1 MVEVRLSAVRVDLQS
16 STPVVLLEETEGA
29 HRSLP
34 IFVGA
39 PEATAIAFALQGV
52 ELPRP
57 MTHDLMTELLEA
69 LGARLERVVVTKLV
83 ESTFFAELQLRTGE
97 SGQSISCRPS
107 DGIALALRTNSPL
120 YVSDELMDAE
130 GMMIEPDDDDE
141 EGDDNPEEIVG
152 EFREFLD
159 RVRPEDFSG

>member
-57 MTHDLMTELLEA
+57 MTHDLMSQLLTTF
-69 LGARLERVVVTKLV
+69 GARLDRVVVTKLV
-83 ESTFFAELQLRTGE
+83 ESTFYAELQLSAAETNHAV
-97 SGQSISCRPS
+97 SCRPS
-107 DGIALALRTNSPL
+107 DGIALALRVHAPI
-120 YVSDELMDAE
+120 YVAD
-130 GMMIEPDDDDE
+130 
-141 EGDDNPEEIVG
+141 
-152 EFREFLD
+152 
-159 RVRPEDFSG
+159 

>member
-1 MVEVRLSAVRVDLQS
+1 M
-16 STPVVLLEETEGA
+16 LLEETEGA

-39 PEATAIAFALQGV
+39 NEATAIAFALQGV

-57 MTHDLMTELLEA
+57 MTHDLMTQLLETF
-69 LGARLERVVVTKLV
+69 GARLDRVVVTKLV
-83 ESTFFAELQLRTGE
+83 ESTFFAELRLIGTAGDHA
-97 SGQSISCRPS
+97 ISCRPS
-107 DGIALALRTNSPL
+107 DGIALALRTHSPL
-120 YVSDELMDAE
+120 YVADDLMDAE
-130 GMMIEPDDDDE
+130 GLVIEPDEDDVSDNA
-141 EGDDNPEEIVG
+141 NPEEIVG

>member
-57 MTHDLMTELLEA
+57 MTHDLMTQLLETF
-69 LGARLERVVVTKLV
+69 GARLQRVVVTKLE
-83 ESTFFAELQLRTGE
+83 ESTFFAEMQIQAGE
-97 SGQSISCRPS
+97 QNHAISCRPS
-107 DGIALALRTNSPL
+107 DGIALALRTRSPL
-120 YVSDELMDAE
+120 YVADALMDAE
-130 GMMIEPDDDDE
+130 GLLIEPDENEDDE
-141 EGDDNPEEIVG
+141 TGNPEEIVG

>member
-1 MVEVRLSAVRVDLQS
+1 M
-16 STPVVLLEETEGA
+16 VLLEETEGA

-57 MTHDLMTELLEA
+57 MTHDLMSELLTA
-69 LGARLERVVVTKLV
+69 FGARLQRVVVTKLE
-83 ESTFFAELQLRTGE
+83 ESTFFAEMQIRTGE
-97 SGQSISCRPS
+97 QDHAISCRPS
-107 DGIALALRTNSPL
+107 DGIALALRTHSPL
-120 YVSDELMDAE
+120 YVADALMDAE
-130 GMMIEPDDDDE
+130 GLVIEPEEDE
-141 EGDDNPEEIVG
+141 EAEDSNPEEIVG

>member
-57 MTHDLMTELLEA
+57 MTHDLMSLLLST
-69 LGARLERVVVTKLV
+69 LGARLDRVVVTELV
-83 ESTFFAELQLRTGE
+83 DSTFHAELQIRAGE
-97 SGQSISCRPS
+97 ANHAVSCRPS
-107 DGIALALRTNSPL
+107 DAIALALRVHAPL
-120 YVSDELMDAE
+120 YVADDLMDTE
-130 GMMIEPDDDDE
+130 GLMIEPEDDE
-141 EGDDNPEEIVG
+141 APNDDNPDEIVG

-159 RVRPEDFSG
+159 TVRPEDFSG

>member
-1 MVEVRLSAVRVDLQS
+1 MVEVRLYAVRVDLQS
-16 STPVVLLEETEGA
+16 SNPVVILEETEGA

-52 ELPRP
+52 EVPRP
-57 MTHDLMTELLEA
+57 MTHDLLASLLET
-69 LGARLERVVVTKLV
+69 LGATLERVVITAL
-83 ESTFFAELQLRTGE
+83 EETTYLAELVVQA
-97 SGQSISCRPS
+97 GQVTHTVSCRPS
-107 DGIALALRTNSPL
+107 DGVALALRTRSPL
-120 YVSDELMDAE
+120 YVADDVMDSE
-130 GMMIEPDDDDE
+130 GIVIEPDEDDE
-141 EGDDNPEEIVG
+141 TESGTPEEIVG

>member
-1 MVEVRLSAVRVDLQS
+1 MVEVRLSAVRVDLQT

-52 ELPRP
+52 EVSRP
-57 MTHDLMTELLEA
+57 MTHDLMTQLLEA
-69 LGARLERVVVTKLV
+69 LGSRLERVIVTKLV
-83 ESTFFAELQLRTGE
+83 EGTFFAELHLRTG
-97 SGQSISCRPS
+97 QKDHSISCRPS
-107 DGIALALRTNSPL
+107 DGIALALRAHSPL
-120 YVSDELMDAE
+120 YVADDLMDAE
-130 GMMIEPDDDDE
+130 GMLIEPDEDDAPSD
-141 EGDDNPEEIVG
+141 GNPEEIVG
-152 EFREFLD
+152 EFREFLN

>member
-16 STPVVLLEETEGA
+16 SNPVVLLEETEGA

-57 MTHDLMTELLEA
+57 MTHDLMTEVLQT
-69 LGARLERVVVTKLV
+69 LGTRLERVVVTKLV
-83 ESTFFAELQLRTGE
+83 ESTFFAELQLKTGE
-97 SGQSISCRPS
+97 LSRVISCRPS
-107 DGIALALRTNSPL
+107 DAIALALRTHSPL
-120 YVSDELMDAE
+120 YVADDLMDAE
-130 GMMIEPDDDDE
+130 GLLIEPDEDDVDE
-141 EGDDNPEEIVG
+141 EESPEEIVG

-159 RVRPEDFSG
+159 SVRPEDFSG

>member
-16 STPVVLLEETEGA
+16 SNPVVLLEETEGA

-52 ELPRP
+52 DLPRP
-57 MTHDLMTELLEA
+57 MTHDLMTVLLETF
-69 LGARLERVVVTKLV
+69 GARLERVVVTKLV
-83 ESTFFAELQLRTGE
+83 DSTFFAELQLRAGE
-97 SGQSISCRPS
+97 KGHTVSCRPS
-107 DGIALALRTNSPL
+107 DAIALALRTRSPL
-120 YVSDELMDAE
+120 YVSDDLMDQE
-130 GMMIEPDDDDE
+130 GMVIEPD
-141 EGDDNPEEIVG
+141 PEDVEDQESPDEIVG

-159 RVRPEDFSG
+159 RVRPEDFTG

>member
-57 MTHDLMTELLEA
+57 MTHDLMTTLLET
-69 LGARLERVVVTKLV
+69 LETHLDRVVVTKLV
-83 ESTFFAELQLRTGE
+83 ESTFFAELQLRTGGRE
-97 SGQSISCRPS
+97 VTISCRPS
-107 DGIALALRTNSPL
+107 DGIALALRTHSPL

-130 GMMIEPDDDDE
+130 GVVIEPE
-141 EGDDNPEEIVG
+141 EEEEAEQASPDEIVG

>member
-1 MVEVRLSAVRVDLQS
+1 MVEVRLSAVRVDLHS

-57 MTHDLMTELLEA
+57 MTHDLMTLLLETF
-69 LGARLERVVVTKLV
+69 GARLERVVVTKLV
-83 ESTFFAELQLRTGE
+83 ESTFFAELQIRAGE
-97 SGQSISCRPS
+97 QGHAISCRPS
-107 DGIALALRTNSPL
+107 DAIALALRTHSPL
-120 YVSDELMDAE
+120 YVADDLMDAE
-130 GMMIEPDDDDE
+130 GMVIEPDPDE
-141 EGDDNPEEIVG
+141 VGEPDNPDEIVG

>member
-1 MVEVRLSAVRVDLQS
+1 MVEVRLTAVRVDLQS
-16 STPVVLLEETEGA
+16 SNPVVLLEETEGA

-57 MTHDLMTELLEA
+57 MTHDLMTDVLET
-69 LGARLERVVVTKLV
+69 LGTRLERVVVTKLV

-97 SGQSISCRPS
+97 QSRVISCRPS
-107 DGIALALRTNSPL
+107 DAIALALRTHSPL
-120 YVSDELMDAE
+120 YVADDLMDAE
-130 GMMIEPDDDDE
+130 GLLIQPDDDDVDE
-141 EGDDNPEEIVG
+141 DESPEEIVG

-159 RVRPEDFSG
+159 NVRPEDFSG

>member
-1 MVEVRLSAVRVDLQS
+1 MVEVRLTAVRVDLQS
-16 STPVVLLEETEGA
+16 SNPVVLLEETEGA

-57 MTHDLMTELLEA
+57 MTHDLMTDMLES
-69 LGARLERVVVTKLV
+69 LGTRLERVVVTKLV

-97 SGQSISCRPS
+97 QSRVISCRPS
-107 DGIALALRTNSPL
+107 DAIALALRTHSPL
-120 YVSDELMDAE
+120 YVADDLMDAE
-130 GMMIEPDDDDE
+130 GLLIQPDDDDVDE
-141 EGDDNPEEIVG
+141 DESPEEIVG

-159 RVRPEDFSG
+159 SVRPEDFSG